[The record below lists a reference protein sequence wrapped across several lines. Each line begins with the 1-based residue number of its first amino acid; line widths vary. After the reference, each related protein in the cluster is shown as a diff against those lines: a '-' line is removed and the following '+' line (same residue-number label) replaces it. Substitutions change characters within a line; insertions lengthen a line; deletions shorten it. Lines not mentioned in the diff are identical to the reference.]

1 LKREEKFC
9 IIWTGIGEK
18 VMSMPLEDMEK
29 TRKEMATTNDDKPR
43 DEPRVYESGYFLLSQ
58 QITSLRDSMDSKFEA
73 ARKETEFKFSEVRKE
88 IKELSDK
95 TDARFAK
102 VDQKFDEVRKE
113 IKELSDKT
121 DARFAKV
128 DDKFDEIRK
137 EIKELADRTDAR
149 FNELIH
155 RYDEKFGK
163 IDTKFDEVRREING
177 LQRWMIASI
186 NILFKFRYLPTPT

>member
-1 LKREEKFC
+1 LKREEKFY
-9 IIWTGIGEK
+9 IIWTVIGQK

-58 QITSLRDSMDSKFEA
+58 QITSLRDSMDSKFET

-88 IKELSDK
+88 IKELS
-95 TDARFAK
+95 
-102 VDQKFDEVRKE
+102 V
-113 IKELSDKT
+113 KT

-128 DDKFDEIRK
+128 DDKLDEIRK

-155 RYDEKFGK
+155 RHDEKFGK
-163 IDTKFDEVRREING
+163 IDTKLDEVRKEING

-186 NILFKFRYLPTPT
+186 NILFKFRYLPIPARTSATIVISMVYFV